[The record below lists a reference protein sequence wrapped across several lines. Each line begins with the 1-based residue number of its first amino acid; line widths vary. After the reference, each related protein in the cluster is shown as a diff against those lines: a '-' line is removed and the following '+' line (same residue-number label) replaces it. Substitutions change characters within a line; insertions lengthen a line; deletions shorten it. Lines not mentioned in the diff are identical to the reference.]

1 VLVSKDN
8 YSVSLAEARTLLD
21 RAVNKCEALT
31 QAGTFIVVDSSG
43 SPVSAAR
50 MDGCSPAALPLVRAK
65 AFAAA
70 ANGEP
75 SARFA
80 ARMAKFGSGVFA
92 SYQALLRD
100 QPFPGAGGMPFRK
113 DGRIIGAIATGLGIS
128 PLVKLPGVDPSAFV
142 ADGKPANLE
151 DILISYALGVPYNA
165 QHGDD
170 VARWL
175 EAYGAPL
182 DPAIEGTAIA
192 VPPASS
198 RQPTLMRARSISDHA
213 MTLAAAAGVLAAV
226 VIVDAG
232 GDTVTLDRMDGAP
245 PMGVDVAAAVA
256 VAAVNFGVPSGEI
269 AEQHEY
275 AVSLTRLMEIVPY
288 RMLALP
294 GGCPMR
300 VVARLVGAVGVYCN
314 DLDAAQAI
322 AQGAA
327 EFGIPFFKESIHE

>member
-1 VLVSKDN
+1 MIPDHS
-8 YSVSLAEARTLLD
+8 YTVSLSKARALLD
-21 RAVNKCEALT
+21 RAVDKCEALK
-31 QAGTFIVVDSSG
+31 QAGTFIVVDPSG
-43 SPVSAAR
+43 SPVSAVR

-80 ARMAKFGSGVFA
+80 ARMAKFGAGVFS

-100 QPFPGAGGMPFRK
+100 QPFPGAGAMPFRS
-113 DGRIIGAIATGLGIS
+113 DGRISGAIATGLGIS
-128 PLVKLPGVDPSAFV
+128 PLVKLPGIDPSAFV

-151 DILISYALGVPYNA
+151 DILISYALGVPYDA

-182 DPAIEGTAIA
+182 DPAIEGTAMA
-192 VPPASS
+192 VPPTAS
-198 RQPTLMRARSISDHA
+198 RQNALMQARAISDHA
-213 MTLAAAAGVLAAV
+213 MALAAAAGALAAV
-226 VIVDAG
+226 VVVDAA

-245 PMGVDVAAAVA
+245 PMGADVAAAVA
-256 VAAVNFGVPSGEI
+256 VASINFGVASGEI
-269 AEQHEY
+269 SGLKGYPA
-275 AVSLTRLMEIVPY
+275 SLERLMDIVPY

-300 VVARLVGAVGVYCN
+300 KDSQLVGAVGVYCN
-314 DLDAAQAI
+314 DLDAAQEI
-322 AQGAA
+322 AQGTAA
-327 EFGIPFFKESIHE
+327 FGISNSQGDYR